1 MGTISA
7 SVGQGGANRHVDVIT
22 VQTLI
27 NRNIGRLT
35 PLRLIKVDGRC
46 GEHTIL
52 AIKEF
57 QTRIL
62 GMPKADGRVDPGGRT
77 LAKLSENESKA
88 FRVYYSHA
96 VSDDH
101 LHAVLLR
108 AAQVLRADVR
118 VTSGDRDKAL
128 KVGGKNRSLHLQHR
142 AADFHMT
149 SLTDAMVFRN
159 LQTHGQDI
167 FFPGIAYELIHHG
180 PYTETMGEHVHLG
193 NYPVGRLTGVHCKE
207 EGLTEAGKGHYPTVR
222 VINITG

>member
-1 MGTISA
+1 
-7 SVGQGGANRHVDVIT
+7 
-22 VQTLI
+22 
-27 NRNIGRLT
+27 
-35 PLRLIKVDGRC
+35 
-46 GEHTIL
+46 
-52 AIKEF
+52 
-57 QTRIL
+57 
-62 GMPKADGRVDPGGRT
+62 
-77 LAKLSENESKA
+77 
-88 FRVYYSHA
+88 
-96 VSDDH
+96 
-101 LHAVLLR
+101 
-108 AAQVLRADVR
+108 
-118 VTSGDRDKAL
+118 L

-193 NYPVGRLTGVHCKE
+193 HYPVGRLTGVHCKE